1 MICSKIYLS
10 QTNTFLFD
18 DLLGDFYEELQ
29 AYHNDLFMIY
39 AEDLILDGSSYF
51 ILDES
56 NTIIGFYSLTPY
68 NSHILR
74 YLYIKPEYRKMNYG
88 TSVIQQL
95 LNENKVLKL
104 NCSIKNK
111 NAINFYNKF
120 NGTKTVNNDEV
131 TYELKL

>member
-29 AYHNDLFMIY
+29 ACYNDLFMNY
-39 AEDLILDGSSYF
+39 AEDLILDDSSYF

-120 NGTKTVNNDEV
+120 NSTKTINNDEV
-131 TYELKL
+131 TYELEL

>member
-18 DLLGDFYEELQ
+18 DLLDDFYEELQ
-29 AYHNDLFMIY
+29 ACYNDLFMNY
-39 AEDLILDGSSYF
+39 AEDLILDDSSYF

-120 NGTKTVNNDEV
+120 NGTKTINNDEV
-131 TYELKL
+131 TYELEL